1 MIKFE
6 TRDIT
11 MAAMI
16 GGLYAALTILL
27 APWSYGPV
35 QVRLAESLTVLP
47 FIFPQAIP
55 GLFAGCMIANIWG
68 GYGPLDIFGGSAI
81 TLVAGIA
88 TYYLR
93 RFGKLWLAPIPP
105 ILFNALGI
113 GYILYIVTDVPYW
126 IIALQVGGG
135 QTIACAIIGIPLLLL
150 LKKRF

>member
-105 ILFNALGI
+105 ILFNA
-113 GYILYIVTDVPYW
+113 
-126 IIALQVGGG
+126 
-135 QTIACAIIGIPLLLL
+135 
-150 LKKRF
+150 

>member
-1 MIKFE
+1 MIKLK
-6 TRDIT
+6 TQDIT

-47 FIFPQAIP
+47 IILPQAIP
-55 GLFAGCMIANIWG
+55 GLFAGCMLANIYG

-81 TLVAGIA
+81 TLIAGLA

-93 RFGKLWLAPIPP
+93 RYNRVWLAPIPP
-105 ILFNALGI
+105 ILFNAFGI
-113 GYILYIVTDVPYW
+113 GYILYLVADVPYW
-126 IIALQVGGG
+126 LTALQVGAG
-135 QTIACAIIGIPLLLL
+135 QIIACAGIGIPLLLL